1 MAVLRLSFRTMSTVD
16 TAEIV
21 DAAHPEPPVLSRSRR
36 NLVFVTILLGM
47 LMAALDQTI
56 VSTALPTIVADLGGA
71 GHMAWVVTSYLL
83 AEAIASA
90 VVGKFGDMFGRKA
103 VFQVSAAVF
112 VGGSALAGF
121 SDDMVF
127 LIAARA
133 VQGLGAGGLMVTAM
147 ALIADVIPLR
157 ERGKYQGA
165 MGAVFGVTTVL
176 GPTLGGLFTDH
187 LSWRWCFYV
196 NVPIAVVM
204 IAMAAAFVPRVRSA
218 ARPVIDYMGLVL
230 VAIGTSL
237 LILALEWGGDD
248 YAWDSA
254 TILGMFAGAAV
265 ALALFVAVER
275 RAAEPILPMWLFAN
289 PVFTV
294 CSVLSFIVGFA
305 MLGAMTFLP
314 TYLQYVDGVSAT
326 VSGYRTLPMVAGML
340 FTSILSGSVVSRT
353 GRYKLFPIAGTAVM
367 AVGLYLMS
375 TMGPGTSVW
384 LESLYMLVLGLGL
397 GLAMQ
402 VLTIAVQN
410 TVPYAQLGAATSGV
424 TFFRTVG
431 STFGTAIFGT
441 LFTNH
446 STPLLASAYA
456 ETGLDPAAAAS
467 PGALHEL
474 PDEVIAPIV
483 AAYADSINFVFFW
496 TVPVAVLGFAVAWF
510 LKERPLHD
518 AARGRAADLGEGFA
532 APDRAPSEE
541 RLARMVA
548 DVMQR
553 ERRTVYGEVYR
564 SAASGSPLDRAGT
577 WVLRQVY
584 MRQAAGAEAT
594 VSRIAAAHR
603 LPAQVLLP
611 VFTQAVRDGYLAVDE
626 GRLRLTVR
634 GLLEFERFIAAWRQ
648 WLNRR
653 LDDWDMDDPQD
664 RAVFNRAVTR
674 LARDLAAQES
684 FSDGEPKARAEVEA

>member
-1 MAVLRLSFRTMSTVD
+1 MTTVD
-16 TAEIV
+16 TARP
-21 DAAHPEPPVLSRSRR
+21 DAAEPAPPVLSKSRR

-103 VFQVSAAVF
+103 IFQISAIVF

-218 ARPVIDYMGLVL
+218 SKPVIDYMGLVF

-237 LILALEWGGDD
+237 LILALEWGGDE

-254 TILGMFAGAAV
+254 TILGMFAGAVV
-265 ALALFVAVER
+265 ALVVFVLVEV
-275 RAAEPILPMWLFAN
+275 RAAEPILPMWLFRN

-294 CSVLSFIVGFA
+294 CSILSFIVGFA

-340 FTSILSGSVVSRT
+340 FTSILSGAMVSRT
-353 GRYKLFPIAGTAVM
+353 GRYKAFPILGTGVM
-367 AVGLYLMS
+367 AVGLFLMS
-375 TMGPGTSVW
+375 TMGADTGFW
-384 LESLYMLVLGLGL
+384 LESLYMLILGLGL

-441 LFTNH
+441 LFSNQL
-446 STPLLASAYA
+446 TPLLASAYA
-456 ETGLDPAAAAS
+456 ESGVDPAAAAS
-467 PGALHEL
+467 PAQLHEL
-474 PDEVIAPIV
+474 PAAQIAPIV
-483 AAYADSINFVFFW
+483 QAYTDAINFVFLW
-496 TVPVAVLGFAVAWF
+496 TVPVAVLGFLVAWF

-518 AARGRAADLGEGFA
+518 AARGRASDMGEGFG
-532 APDRAPSEE
+532 APDPSPSED

-548 DVMQR
+548 DLMHR
-553 ERRTVYGEVYR
+553 ERRTVYAEVYR
-564 SAASGSPLDRAGT
+564 AAATGSPLDRAST
-577 WVLRQVY
+577 WALRQVY
-584 MRQAAGAEAT
+584 MRQVSGREAT
-594 VSRIAAAHR
+594 MTLIAEAHR
-603 LPAQVLLP
+603 LPPQVLQP
-611 VFTQAVRDGYLAVDE
+611 VFVQVVREGYLSLDQGHLSLTPR
-626 GRLRLTVR
+626 GRA
-634 GLLEFERFIAAWRQ
+634 EFDRFITAWRH
-648 WLNRR
+648 WLGRH
-653 LDDWDMDDPQD
+653 LDDWDFSTPED
-664 RAVFNRAVTR
+664 RAVFDRAVTR
-674 LARDLAAQES
+674 LARDLADQDS
-684 FSDGEPKARAEVEA
+684 FDGERPRAGAEA

>member
-1 MAVLRLSFRTMSTVD
+1 MSTVD
-16 TAEIV
+16 TA
-21 DAAHPEPPVLSRSRR
+21 AAPDVADPAPPVLSKSRR
-36 NLVFVTILLGM
+36 NLVFATILLGM

-90 VVGKFGDMFGRKA
+90 VVGKFGDMFGRKSIFQISA
-103 VFQVSAAVF
+103 VVF

-121 SDDMVF
+121 STDMVF
-127 LIAARA
+127 LIVARA

-204 IAMAAAFVPRVRSA
+204 IAMAAAFVPKVRSA
-218 ARPVIDYMGLVL
+218 VRPVIDYMGLVF
-230 VAIGTSL
+230 VAVGTSL

-248 YAWDSA
+248 YAWDSP
-254 TILGMFAGAAV
+254 TILGMFAGSAV
-265 ALALFVAVER
+265 ALALFVIVER

-294 CSVLSFIVGFA
+294 CSILSFIVGFA

-314 TYLQYVDGVSAT
+314 TYLQYVDGDSAT
-326 VSGYRTLPMVAGML
+326 MSGYRTLPMVAGML

-353 GRYKLFPIAGTAVM
+353 GRYKAFPIGGTAVM
-367 AVGLYLMS
+367 ALGLYLMS
-375 TMGPGTSVW
+375 TMGSGTSVW
-384 LESLYMLVLGLGL
+384 LESVYMLVFGLGL

-446 STPLLASAYA
+446 STPLLAAAYA
-456 ETGLDPAAAAS
+456 ETGIDPAAVAS

-474 PDEVIAPIV
+474 PDELIAPIV
-483 AAYADSINFVFFW
+483 QAYADSINFVFFW
-496 TVPVAVLGFAVAWF
+496 TVPIAALGFLVAWF

-518 AARGRAADLGEGFA
+518 AARGRAADMGEGFA
-532 APDRAPSEE
+532 APDPAPSQE

-548 DVMQR
+548 DVMHR
-553 ERRTVYGEVYR
+553 ERRTVYDEVYR
-564 SAASGSPLDRAGT
+564 SAASASALDRAGT
-577 WVLRQVY
+577 WALRQVY
-584 MRQAAGAEAT
+584 MRQVAGAEAT
-594 VSRIAAAHR
+594 VPRIAAAHR
-603 LPAQVLLP
+603 LPPQVLVP
-611 VFTQAVRDGYLAVDE
+611 VFLQAVKDGYLEVE
-626 GRLRLTVR
+626 SGRLRMTGR
-634 GLLEFERFIAAWRQ
+634 GIAEFERFITAWQ
-648 WLNRR
+648 HWLDRR
-653 LDDWDMDDPQD
+653 LDDWDITDPQD
-664 RAVFNRAVTR
+664 RAVFNGAVKR
-674 LARDLAAQES
+674 LARDIAEQES
-684 FSDGEPKARAEVEA
+684 FADGDPKPKAATEVESAA

>member
-1 MAVLRLSFRTMSTVD
+1 MSTVD
-16 TAEIV
+16 TAER
-21 DAAHPEPPVLSRSRR
+21 AEAEEPAPPALPKSRR

-83 AEAIASA
+83 AEAIAAA
-90 VVGKFGDMFGRKA
+90 VVGKFGDMFGRKSIFQISA
-103 VFQVSAAVF
+103 VVF
-112 VGGSALAGF
+112 VGGSILAGF
-121 SDDMVF
+121 SGDMVF

-204 IAMAAAFVPRVRSA
+204 IVMAAAFVPRVRSA
-218 ARPVIDYMGLVL
+218 AKPVIDYLGLIF

-237 LILALEWGGDD
+237 LILALEWGGGE
-248 YAWDSA
+248 YAWDSV

-265 ALALFVAVER
+265 ALALFVVIER
-275 RAAEPILPMWLFAN
+275 RAAEPILPMWLFKN

-294 CSVLSFIVGFA
+294 CSILSFIVGFA

-340 FTSILSGSVVSRT
+340 FTSILSGSVVSKT
-353 GRYKLFPIAGTAVM
+353 GRYKLFPILGTAFM
-367 AVGLYLMS
+367 AAGLYLMS

-384 LESLYMLVLGLGL
+384 LESVYMLILGLGI

-410 TVPYAQLGAATSGV
+410 TVPYAQMGAATSGV

-441 LFTNH
+441 LFSNH
-446 STPLLASAYA
+446 LTPLLAQAYA
-456 ETGLDPAAAAS
+456 ETGVDPAAAAS
-467 PGALHEL
+467 PAGLHEL
-474 PDEVIAPIV
+474 PDAVIAPIIQ
-483 AAYADSINFVFFW
+483 AYADSIDFVFFW
-496 TVPVAVLGFAVAWF
+496 TVPVALLGFVVAWF
-510 LKERPLHD
+510 LQERPLHD
-518 AARGRAADLGEGFA
+518 AARGRAADMGEGFG
-532 APDRAPSEE
+532 APDPAPSEE

-553 ERRTVYGEVYR
+553 ERRTVFTEVYE
-564 SAASGSPLDRAGT
+564 SAANASALDRAST
-577 WVLRQVY
+577 WALRQVY
-584 MRQAAGAEAT
+584 MRQVSGEPAT
-594 VSRIAAAHR
+594 LLRIAAAHA
-603 LPAQVLLP
+603 LPPQVLQP
-611 VFTQAVRDGYLAVDE
+611 VFVQVVREGYVALDR
-626 GRLRLTVR
+626 GHLRLTER
-634 GLLEFERFIAAWRQ
+634 GLAEFGLFISAWRR
-648 WLNRR
+648 WLDRR
-653 LDDWDMDDPQD
+653 LDDWDFDDPAD
-664 RAVFNRAVTR
+664 REVFNRAVGH
-674 LARDLAAQES
+674 LARDIAQQES
-684 FSDGEPKARAEVEA
+684 IEHVQSEAASKPG

>member
-1 MAVLRLSFRTMSTVD
+1 MSTVD
-16 TAEIV
+16 TGERAAAAEP
-21 DAAHPEPPVLSRSRR
+21 APPVLSKSRR
-36 NLVFVTILLGM
+36 NLVFVTIMLGM

-90 VVGKFGDMFGRKA
+90 VVGKFGDMFGRKSIFQISA
-103 VFQVSAAVF
+103 VVF

-127 LIAARA
+127 LIVARA
-133 VQGLGAGGLMVTAM
+133 IQGLGAGGLMVTAM

-204 IAMAAAFVPRVRSA
+204 IAMAAATIPRVRSA
-218 ARPVIDYMGLVL
+218 VKPIIDYWGLIF
-230 VAIGTSL
+230 VAVGTSL

-248 YAWDSA
+248 YAWDSP
-254 TILGMFAGAAV
+254 TILGMFAGAVV
-265 ALALFVAVER
+265 ALVVFVLIEN
-275 RAAEPILPMWLFAN
+275 RAAEPILPMWLFRN

-294 CSVLSFIVGFA
+294 SSILSFIVGFA
-305 MLGAMTFLP
+305 MLGAMTYLP

-326 VSGYRTLPMVAGML
+326 VSGYRTLPMVVGML
-340 FTSILSGSVVSRT
+340 TTSILSGSVVSRT
-353 GRYKLFPIAGTAVM
+353 GKYKMFPILGTGTM

-375 TMGPGTSVW
+375 TMDRAMSVW
-384 LESLYMLVLGLGL
+384 LESLYMLVFGIGL

-410 TVPYAQLGAATSGV
+410 TVPYAQMGAATSGV

-446 STPLLASAYA
+446 STPLLAAAYA
-456 ETGLDPAAAAS
+456 EAGVDPNAVAS
-467 PGALHEL
+467 PAALHEL
-474 PDEVIAPIV
+474 PESVIAPIV
-483 AAYADSINFVFFW
+483 NAYSDSINFVFFW
-496 TVPVAVLGFAVAWF
+496 TVPIALLGFVVAWF
-510 LKERPLHD
+510 LQERPLHD
-518 AARGRAADLGEGFA
+518 AARGRANDMGEGFA
-532 APDRAPSEE
+532 APDPSPSEE

-548 DVMQR
+548 DLMRR
-553 ERRTVYGEVYR
+553 ERRTVYTEVYE
-564 SAASGSPLDRAGT
+564 AASGASALDRAGS
-577 WVLRQVY
+577 WALRQVY
-584 MRQAAGAEAT
+584 MRQVAGAEAT
-594 VSRIAAAHR
+594 LPRIAAAHR
-603 LPAQVLLP
+603 LPPQVLQP
-611 VFTQAVRDGYLAVDE
+611 VFVQAIREGFLAVDAGHLSLTPR
-626 GRLRLTVR
+626 GRA
-634 GLLEFERFIAAWRQ
+634 EFELFVTAWKR
-648 WLNRR
+648 WLDRH
-653 LDDWDMDDPQD
+653 LDDWNLADPQD
-664 RAVFNRAVTR
+664 REVFNRSVTH
-674 LARDLAAQES
+674 LARDIAEQES
-684 FSDGEPKARAEVEA
+684 FDEADNRDSKTEADVSA

>member
-1 MAVLRLSFRTMSTVD
+1 MSTVD
-16 TAEIV
+16 IAERAEV
-21 DAAHPEPPVLSRSRR
+21 ADPAPPVLSKSRR
-36 NLVFVTILLGM
+36 NLVFVTIMLGM

-103 VFQVSAAVF
+103 IFQISAIVF

-196 NVPIAVVM
+196 NLPIAVVM

-218 ARPVIDYMGLVL
+218 VRPVIDYMGLIFI
-230 VAIGTSL
+230 AIGTSL
-237 LILALEWGGDD
+237 LILALEWGGDE
-248 YAWDSA
+248 YAWDSL
-254 TILGMFAGAAV
+254 TIIGMFAGSLV
-265 ALALFVAVER
+265 AIALFVIVER
-275 RAAEPILPMWLFAN
+275 RAAEPILPMPLFAN

-294 CSVLSFIVGFA
+294 CSILSFIVGFA

-326 VSGYRTLPMVAGML
+326 VSGYRTLPMVAGL
-340 FTSILSGSVVSRT
+340 LVTSTLSGAVVSKT
-353 GRYKLFPIAGTAVM
+353 GRYKIFPILGTLIM
-367 AVGLYLMS
+367 GVGLYFMS
-375 TMGPGTSVW
+375 TMGPDTGFW
-384 LESLYMLVLGLGL
+384 LESLYMLLLGLGL

-410 TVPYAQLGAATSGV
+410 TVPYAQMGAATSGV
-424 TFFRTVG
+424 TFFRTIG
-431 STFGTAIFGT
+431 STFGTAIIGT

-446 STPLLASAYA
+446 STPLLASAYVEA
-456 ETGLDPAAAAS
+456 GVDPNSVAS
-467 PGALHEL
+467 PAELHLL
-474 PDEVIAPIV
+474 PDAVIAPIV
-483 AAYADSINFVFFW
+483 QAYADSINYVFFW
-496 TVPVAVLGFAVAWF
+496 TVPVAALGFLVAWF
-510 LKERPLHD
+510 LVERPLHD
-518 AARGRAADLGEGFA
+518 SARGRAVDMGEAFG
-532 APDRAPSEE
+532 APDPAPSEE

-548 DVMQR
+548 DVMRR
-553 ERRTVYGEVYR
+553 ERRTVYTEVFE
-564 SAASGSPLDRAGT
+564 SVASSSTLDRAGT
-577 WVLRQVY
+577 WALRQVY
-584 MRQAAGAEAT
+584 QRQVAGTEAT
-594 VSRIAAAHR
+594 VPRIAAAHR
-603 LPAQVLLP
+603 LPPQVLVP
-611 VFTQAVRDGYLAVDE
+611 VFVKAVQDGYLALDE
-626 GRLRLTVR
+626 GRLRMTAR
-634 GLLEFERFIAAWRQ
+634 GVAEFERFIAAWQ
-648 WLNRR
+648 HWLDRH
-653 LDDWDMDDPQD
+653 LDDWDITDPED

-674 LARDLAAQES
+674 LARDIAEQES
-684 FSDGEPKARAEVEA
+684 FADLEPRNKDKEGAAGNK

>member
-1 MAVLRLSFRTMSTVD
+1 MSTVD
-16 TAEIV
+16 TAVVV
-21 DAAHPEPPVLSRSRR
+21 DAADPGPPVLGKSRR

-83 AEAIASA
+83 AEAISSV

-103 VFQVSAAVF
+103 IFQISAVVF

-121 SDDMVF
+121 SEDMVF
-127 LIAARA
+127 LIASRA
-133 VQGLGAGGLMVTAM
+133 IQGLGAGGLMVTAM

-218 ARPVIDYMGLVL
+218 ARPVIDYTGLVF

-248 YAWDSA
+248 YAWDSPM
-254 TILGMFAGAAV
+254 ILGMFAGSAV
-265 ALALFVAVER
+265 ALALFVVAER
-275 RAAEPILPMWLFAN
+275 RAAEPLLPMWLFAN

-294 CSVLSFIVGFA
+294 CSILSFIVGFA

-353 GRYKLFPIAGTAVM
+353 GRYKAFPIAGTGVM
-367 AVGLYLMS
+367 AAGLYLMS

-384 LESLYMLVLGLGL
+384 LESAYMLVFGLGL

-424 TFFRTVG
+424 TFFRTIG

-446 STPLLASAYA
+446 SAPLLASAYA
-456 ETGLDPAAAAS
+456 ETGIDPAVAAS

-474 PDEVIAPIV
+474 PDELVAPIV
-483 AAYADSINFVFFW
+483 QAYADSIDFVFFW
-496 TVPVAVLGFAVAWF
+496 TVPIAVLGFAVAWF

-518 AARGRAADLGEGFA
+518 AARGRASDLGEGFA
-532 APDRAPSEE
+532 APDRAASQE

-548 DVMQR
+548 DVMRR
-553 ERRTVYGEVYR
+553 EHRTVYTEVYR
-564 SAASGSPLDRAGT
+564 AAASASPLDRAGT
-577 WVLRQVY
+577 WALRQVY
-584 MRQAAGAEAT
+584 MRQVAGTEAT

-603 LPAQVLLP
+603 LPAQVLVP
-611 VFTQAVRDGYLAVDE
+611 VFAQAVKDGYLAVYE

-634 GLLEFERFIAAWRQ
+634 GLLEFQRFITAWQ
-648 WLNRR
+648 EWLDRR
-653 LDDWDMDDPQD
+653 LDDWDLTDPQD
-664 RAVFNRAVTR
+664 RLVFNRAVKR
-674 LARDLAAQES
+674 LARDIAEQES
-684 FSDGEPKARAEVEA
+684 FSDGEPRAGAGVESAT

>member
-1 MAVLRLSFRTMSTVD
+1 MSTVD
-16 TAEIV
+16 TAERAA
-21 DAAHPEPPVLSRSRR
+21 DAEPAPPALGRSRR

-103 VFQVSAAVF
+103 IFQLSAIVF

-121 SDDMVF
+121 SGDMVF
-127 LIAARA
+127 LIVARA

-204 IAMAAAFVPRVRSA
+204 IAMAAATVPRVRSA
-218 ARPVIDYMGLVL
+218 VKPVIDYWGLIF

-237 LILALEWGGDD
+237 LLLALEWGGDE
-248 YAWDSA
+248 YAWDSPA
-254 TILGMFAGAAV
+254 ILGMFAGAVA
-265 ALALFVAVER
+265 ALAVFVAVER

-314 TYLQYVDGVSAT
+314 TYLQYVDGDSAT

-340 FTSILSGSVVSRT
+340 ATSIMSGSVVSRT
-353 GRYKLFPIAGTAVM
+353 GKYKVFPIVGTGTM
-367 AVGLYLMS
+367 AAGLYLMS

-384 LESLYMLVLGLGL
+384 LESAYMLVLGLGL

-441 LFTNH
+441 LFSNH
-446 STPLLASAYA
+446 SPPLLAAAYA
-456 ETGLDPAAAAS
+456 QTGLDPAAVAS

-474 PDEVIAPIV
+474 PDDVIAPV
-483 AAYADSINFVFFW
+483 VEAYADSIGFVFLW
-496 TVPVAVLGFAVAWF
+496 TVPVAVLGFLVAWF
-510 LKERPLHD
+510 LQERPLHD
-518 AARGRAADLGEGFA
+518 AARGRAVDMGEGFG
-532 APDRAPSEE
+532 APDPSPSEE

-548 DVMQR
+548 DLMR
-553 ERRTVYGEVYR
+553 RDRRTVYTEVYE
-564 SAASGSPLDRAGT
+564 SASGVSALDRAGS
-577 WVLRQVY
+577 WALRQVY
-584 MRQAAGAEAT
+584 MRQVAGIDAT
-594 VSRIAAAHR
+594 LPRIAAAHR
-603 LPAQVLLP
+603 LPPQVLQP
-611 VFTQAVRDGYLAVDE
+611 VFVQAVREGYLAVDA
-626 GRLRLTVR
+626 GRLSLTPR
-634 GLLEFERFIAAWRQ
+634 GRAEFELFVAAWRR
-648 WLNRR
+648 WLDRH
-653 LDDWDMDDPQD
+653 LDDWDLADPRD
-664 RAVFNRAVTR
+664 REVFDRTVAR
-674 LARDLAAQES
+674 LARDIAEQES
-684 FSDGEPKARAEVEA
+684 FDEEDRRESKADAAA

>member
-1 MAVLRLSFRTMSTVD
+1 MATVD
-16 TAEIV
+16 TAELME
-21 DAAHPEPPVLSRSRR
+21 AAEPAPPVLSTSRR
-36 NLVFVTILLGM
+36 NLVFVTIMLGM

-56 VSTALPTIVADLGGA
+56 VSTALPTIVADLGSA

-83 AEAIASA
+83 AEAIAA
-90 VVGKFGDMFGRKA
+90 AIVGKFGDMFGRKA
-103 VFQVSAAVF
+103 IFQLSAIVF

-121 SDDMVF
+121 SGDMVF
-127 LIAARA
+127 LIVARA

-204 IAMAAAFVPRVRSA
+204 IAMAAATVPRVRSA
-218 ARPVIDYMGLVL
+218 VKPVIDYWGLIF

-237 LILALEWGGDD
+237 LILALEWGGDE
-248 YAWDSA
+248 YAWGSPA
-254 TILGMFAGAAV
+254 ILGMFAGAVA
-265 ALALFVAVER
+265 ALAVFVAVER
-275 RAAEPILPMWLFAN
+275 RAAEPILPMRLFAN

-340 FTSILSGSVVSRT
+340 ATSIMSGSVVSRT
-353 GRYKLFPIAGTAVM
+353 GKYKVFPIVGTGTM
-367 AVGLYLMS
+367 AAGLYLMS

-384 LESLYMLVLGLGL
+384 LESAYMLVLGLGL

-441 LFTNH
+441 LFSNH
-446 STPLLASAYA
+446 STPLLAAAYA
-456 ETGLDPAAAAS
+456 QTGLDPAAVAS

-474 PDEVIAPIV
+474 PDDVIAPV
-483 AAYADSINFVFFW
+483 VEAYADSIGFVFLW
-496 TVPVAVLGFAVAWF
+496 TVPVAVLGFLVAWF
-510 LKERPLHD
+510 LQERPLHD
-518 AARGRAADLGEGFA
+518 AARGRAVDMGEGFG
-532 APDRAPSEE
+532 APDPSPSEE

-548 DVMQR
+548 DLMRR
-553 ERRTVYGEVYR
+553 ERRTVYTEVYE
-564 SAASGSPLDRAGT
+564 SASGVSALDRAGS
-577 WVLRQVY
+577 WALRQVY
-584 MRQAAGAEAT
+584 MRQVAGIDAT
-594 VSRIAAAHR
+594 LPRIAAAHR
-603 LPAQVLLP
+603 LPPQVLQP
-611 VFTQAVRDGYLAVDE
+611 VFVQAVREGYLAVDA
-626 GRLRLTVR
+626 GRLSLTPR
-634 GLLEFERFIAAWRQ
+634 GRAEFELFVAAWRR
-648 WLNRR
+648 WLDRH
-653 LDDWDMDDPQD
+653 LDDWDLADPRD
-664 RAVFNRAVTR
+664 REVFDRTVAR
-674 LARDLAAQES
+674 LARDIAAQES
-684 FSDGEPKARAEVEA
+684 FDEEDRRESKADAAA